1 VMRVILM
8 GPPGAGKGTQAARIA
23 ERFGIP
29 AVSTGDIFRDNIK
42 NRTELGQQV
51 EKILASGAY
60 VPDEVTNDIVRDRLA
75 QPDASNGFLLDGYPR
90 TTGQVNALDE
100 MLAVAGHR
108 LDAAVELTVDEDAL
122 VERLTNRAGEQ
133 GRADDS
139 EEVVRERQAL
149 YRDETAPLIDL
160 YHEHGVLLRVDGM
173 GTVNEVTERVVRAL
187 EGVQA

>member
-1 VMRVILM
+1 MRVILM

-42 NRTELGQQV
+42 NRTELGQKV

>member
-1 VMRVILM
+1 MMRVILM

>member
-1 VMRVILM
+1 MMRVILM

-42 NRTELGQQV
+42 NRTELGQKV